1 MSDLRSINPSNGDI
15 VGVYPQLSVQELN
28 QLILEVNSEFDFWRK
43 IPIKDRCQYFKYLA
57 EAIQMRKDEFARLMA
72 LEMGKPLS
80 QGIVELEKCAWV
92 CNYYADNGEKFLADQ
107 NIITDASE
115 SYVSFQ
121 PLGVILA
128 IMPWNF
134 PFWQVFRFVAPA
146 MIAGNVAVLKHASN
160 VQGCADA
167 IEGLFIEV
175 GIPNNTFRNLTIDSS
190 KVDYVIENPFIK
202 AVSLTGSTSAGKSV
216 AQKAG
221 SVLKKTVLELG
232 GSDPYV
238 VLKDAD
244 LDIAV
249 DACISGRL
257 LNSGQSCIAAKRYI
271 VDINIQLEFE
281 KKIINKIKKQKVGD
295 PFLDKSTV
303 GPMVNKAAKDELA
316 IQVSKSIDEGAKLI
330 YESDVPKS
338 ETGCYHPI
346 MVLSNVKPGMP
357 AFDEELFGPV
367 ACIITAQDQ
376 SEAISLANQTAYGL
390 GAAVFTS
397 DIEKGK
403 EIANIEL
410 EAGAGFVNDF
420 VRSDPRLPFG
430 GVKESGYGNELSS
443 YGILE
448 FVNIKTVYIR

>member
-15 VGVYPQLSVQELN
+15 VGVYPQLSAQELN
-28 QLILEVNSEFDFWRK
+28 QLILEVNSEFYFWRK

-134 PFWQVFRFVAPA
+134 PFWQVFRFVAPV

-281 KKIINKIKKQKVGD
+281 KKIINKMKKQKVGD

-330 YESDVPKS
+330 YESDVPNS

-403 EIANIEL
+403 EIAKVEL

>member
-1 MSDLRSINPSNGDI
+1 MPDLKSINPANSDV
-15 VGVYPQLSVQELN
+15 VGVYPQLTDKEINEIIIDVENEFNSWRKTPVQE
-28 QLILEVNSEFDFWRK
+28 
-43 IPIKDRCQYFKYLA
+43 RCQYFKYLS
-57 EAIQMRKDEFARLMA
+57 EAIQIRKNEFANLMA
-72 LEMGKPLS
+72 LEMGKPIS
-80 QGIVELEKCAWV
+80 QGTAEIEKCALG
-92 CNYYADNGEKFLADQ
+92 CDYYADNGEKFLANQ
-107 NIITDASE
+107 NINTEASE

-128 IMPWNF
+128 VMPWNF
-134 PFWQVFRFVAPA
+134 PFWQVFRFAAPA
-146 MIAGNVAVLKHASN
+146 MIAGNVVVLKHASN

-216 AQKAG
+216 AKKAG
-221 SVLKKTVLELG
+221 SLLKKTVLELG

-244 LDIAV
+244 LDLAV

-257 LNSGQSCIAAKRYI
+257 LNSGQSCIAAKRFI
-271 VDINIQLEFE
+271 VDKNIQSEFE
-281 KKIINKIKKQKVGD
+281 KKIIEKMKPQKVGD
-295 PFLDKSTV
+295 PFLKESSV
-303 GPMVNKAAKDELA
+303 GPMVNKESRDELA
-316 IQVSKSIDEGAKLI
+316 AQVKKSIDKGAKLI
-330 YESDVPKS
+330 YESELPENENGS
-338 ETGCYHPI
+338 YHPI
-346 MVLSNVKPGMP
+346 MVLSRVKPGMP

-367 ACIITAQDQ
+367 ACIISAKNQLD
-376 SEAISLANQTAYGL
+376 AISLANATSYGL

-397 DIEKGK
+397 
-403 EIANIEL
+403 NIEIGKKIAEL
-410 EAGAGFVNDF
+410 ELESGAGFVNDF

-448 FVNIKTVYIR
+448 FVNIKSVYIR

>member
-28 QLILEVNSEFDFWRK
+28 QLILEVNSEFYFWRK

-216 AQKAG
+216 AKKAG

-281 KKIINKIKKQKVGD
+281 KKIINKMKKQKVGD

-330 YESDVPKS
+330 YESDVPNS

-403 EIANIEL
+403 EIAKVEL

>member
-1 MSDLRSINPSNGDI
+1 M
-15 VGVYPQLSVQELN
+15 
-28 QLILEVNSEFDFWRK
+28 EVNSEFDFWRK

-121 PLGVILA
+121 PMGVILA

-221 SVLKKTVLELG
+221 SVLKKSVLELG

-281 KKIINKIKKQKVGD
+281 KKIINKMKKQKVGD

-330 YESDVPKS
+330 YESDVPNS

-403 EIANIEL
+403 EIAKVEL

>member
-1 MSDLRSINPSNGDI
+1 MSNLKSFNPVNGDV
-15 VGVYPQLSVQELN
+15 VGVYPQLTDQEIN
-28 QLILEVNSEFDFWRK
+28 ETIIDVENEFHSWRK
-43 IPIKDRCQYFKYLA
+43 TSIEERSQYFKYLS
-57 EAIQMRKDEFARLMA
+57 EAIQIRKDEFARLMA

-80 QGIVELEKCAWV
+80 QGIGEIEKCAWV
-92 CNYYADNGEKFLADQ
+92 CDYYADNGEKFLSDQ
-107 NIITDASE
+107 HIKTDASD

-121 PLGVILA
+121 PLGVILGV
-128 IMPWNF
+128 MPWNF
-134 PFWQVFRFVAPA
+134 PFWQVFRFAAPA

-175 GIPNNTFRNLTIDSS
+175 GIPNNTFRNLTINSS
-190 KVDYVIENPFIK
+190 KVDYVIENPYIK

-221 SVLKKTVLELG
+221 SLLKKTVLELG

-238 VLKDAD
+238 VLKDAQ
-244 LDIAV
+244 LDTTV
-249 DACISGRL
+249 DACIAGRL
-257 LNSGQSCIAAKRYI
+257 LNSGQSCIAAKRFI
-271 VDINIQLEFE
+271 VDVNIQAEFE
-281 KKIINKIKKQKVGD
+281 KKIIDKIKNQKVGD
-295 PFLDKSTV
+295 PFLEDSSV
-303 GPMVNKAAKDELA
+303 GPMVNKESRDELVA
-316 IQVSKSIDEGAKLI
+316 QVEKSIHKGAKLI
-330 YESDVPKS
+330 YESEVPENENAS
-338 ETGCYHPI
+338 YHPI

-367 ACIITAQDQ
+367 ACIISAKNQ
-376 SEAISLANQTAYGL
+376 SDAISLANATSYGL

-397 DIEKGK
+397 NIEIGK
-403 EIANIEL
+403 EIAEL
-410 EAGAGFVNDF
+410 ELESGAGFVNDF

-430 GVKESGYGNELSS
+430 GIKESGYGNELSS

>member
-15 VGVYPQLSVQELN
+15 VGVYPQLSLQELN

-330 YESDVPKS
+330 YESDVPNS

-403 EIANIEL
+403 EIAKVEL

>member
-1 MSDLRSINPSNGDI
+1 
-15 VGVYPQLSVQELN
+15 
-28 QLILEVNSEFDFWRK
+28 
-43 IPIKDRCQYFKYLA
+43 
-57 EAIQMRKDEFARLMA
+57 
-72 LEMGKPLS
+72 
-80 QGIVELEKCAWV
+80 
-92 CNYYADNGEKFLADQ
+92 
-107 NIITDASE
+107 
-115 SYVSFQ
+115 
-121 PLGVILA
+121 
-128 IMPWNF
+128 MPWNF
-134 PFWQVFRFVAPA
+134 PFWQVFRFAAPS

-190 KVDYVIENPFIK
+190 KVDYVIENPFVK

-249 DACISGRL
+249 DSCVSGRL
-257 LNSGQSCIAAKRYI
+257 LNSGQSCIAAKRFI
-271 VDINIQLEFE
+271 VDINIQSEFE
-281 KKIINKIKKQKVGD
+281 KKIINKMNKQKVGD

-316 IQVSKSIDEGAKLI
+316 IQVLKSIDQGAKLI
-330 YESDVPKS
+330 YESDIPKS
-338 ETGCYHPI
+338 KTGCYHPI

-367 ACIITAQDQ
+367 ACIITAQDE
-376 SEAISLANQTAYGL
+376 SEAISLANQTVYGL

-448 FVNIKTVYIR
+448 FVNIKTVYVR

>member
-15 VGVYPQLSVQELN
+15 VGVYPQLSAQELN

-281 KKIINKIKKQKVGD
+281 KKIINKMKKQKVGD

-403 EIANIEL
+403 EIAKVEL

>member
-1 MSDLRSINPSNGDI
+1 MSDLKSFNPVNGDV
-15 VGVYPQLSVQELN
+15 VGVYPQLTDQEIDETIIDVEN
-28 QLILEVNSEFDFWRK
+28 EFHSWRK
-43 IPIKDRCQYFKYLA
+43 TSIEERSQYFKYLS
-57 EAIQMRKDEFARLMA
+57 EAIQIRKDEFARLMA
-72 LEMGKPLS
+72 LEMGKPLL
-80 QGIVELEKCAWV
+80 QGIGEIEKCAWV
-92 CNYYADNGEKFLADQ
+92 CDYYADNGEKFLSDQ
-107 NIITDASE
+107 HIKTDASD

-121 PLGVILA
+121 PLGVILGV
-128 IMPWNF
+128 MPWNF
-134 PFWQVFRFVAPA
+134 PFWQVFRFAAPA

-175 GIPNNTFRNLTIDSS
+175 GITNNTFRNLTIDSS

-216 AQKAG
+216 AKKAG
-221 SVLKKTVLELG
+221 SLLKKTVLELG

-244 LDIAV
+244 LDLAV

-257 LNSGQSCIAAKRYI
+257 LNSGQSCIAAKRFI
-271 VDINIQLEFE
+271 VDKNIQSEFE
-281 KKIINKIKKQKVGD
+281 KKIIKKMKTQKVGD
-295 PFLDKSTV
+295 PFIEHSTV
-303 GPMVNKAAKDELA
+303 GPMVNKESRDNLFA
-316 IQVSKSIDEGAKLI
+316 QVEKSLHKGAKLI
-330 YESDVPKS
+330 YKS
-338 ETGCYHPI
+338 EVPRNENGSYHPI
-346 MVLSNVKPGMP
+346 MVLSSVKPGMP

-367 ACIITAQDQ
+367 ACIISAKNQ
-376 SEAISLANQTAYGL
+376 SDAISLANATSYGL

-397 DIEKGK
+397 NVEIGK
-403 EIANIEL
+403 EIAEL
-410 EAGAGFVNDF
+410 ELESGAGFVNDF

-448 FVNIKTVYIR
+448 FVNIKSVYIR

>member
-330 YESDVPKS
+330 YESDVPNS

-390 GAAVFTS
+390 GAAGFTS

-403 EIANIEL
+403 EIAKVEL